1 MAYFF
6 KVRVCAAMKG
16 IPMHY
21 ALDLCAVDKDFFV
34 FCFFQFGKP
43 FYKLVEQIL
52 YYFFRLSASE
62 PGKRRVI
69 RHLLSLKKPDKV
81 DILAACKLQ
90 FPGGVDAALSCIPFL
105 LQLVHDSFSFQQK
118 NEIGNPFR
126 GSLSHFLL
134 ALFCNSP

>member
-1 MAYFF
+1 MTNPCQSGWHHPALSLFAKVSIAFSCTLPKMAYFF

-16 IPMHY
+16 IPIHY

-62 PGKRRVI
+62 PGKRRVV
-69 RHLLSLKKPDKV
+69 RHLLSLKEPDKV

-90 FPGGVDAALSCIPFL
+90 FPGGVDAALSCILFL
-105 LQLVHDSFSFQQK
+105 L
-118 NEIGNPFR
+118 
-126 GSLSHFLL
+126 
-134 ALFCNSP
+134 